1 MNLKKNISLCLI
13 IIWMI
18 VIFVFSSM
26 NGIQSNSTSKKVL
39 KNVLEQTRIIEKEE
53 ITESKINL
61 STSKFNKIHY
71 YFRKSLHFTE
81 YFILS
86 LLIINYLRYY
96 KLHLIYKLLLTTV
109 LSFLYSIT
117 DEVHQM
123 FTFDRTPLF
132 KDCLIDT
139 SGAIV
144 GCVLFSLIFMIY
156 KNVESKKN

>member
-1 MNLKKNISLCLI
+1 MNLKRNISLCLI

-18 VIFVFSSM
+18 VIFAFSSM

-39 KNVLEQTRIIEKEE
+39 KNVLEKTSIVEKEE

-86 LLIINYLRYY
+86 LLIMKQNILY
-96 KLHLIYKLLLTTV
+96 KYIKLIMIK
-109 LSFLYSIT
+109 
-117 DEVHQM
+117 
-123 FTFDRTPLF
+123 F
-132 KDCLIDT
+132 K
-139 SGAIV
+139 
-144 GCVLFSLIFMIY
+144 
-156 KNVESKKN
+156 K